1 MGLHPPDGSRLL
13 TWLRVCLFVSYGSK
27 CREKAVKWRAFQ
39 DYFAFYSE
47 PVAQTSKLI
56 VYCPPE
62 DANPSVD
69 DGLCSDTV
77 TARAKSGAPFCSLL
91 SLQLCLLSP
100 SCVVPSIE
108 YSSREKEQC
117 LASSLMAFTA
127 L

>member
-1 MGLHPPDGSRLL
+1 M
-13 TWLRVCLFVSYGSK
+13 FVSYGSK

-56 VYCPPE
+56 VYSPPE

-77 TARAKSGAPFCSLL
+77 TARAKSGTSF
-91 SLQLCLLSP
+91 LQFTISP
-100 SCVVPSIE
+100 IVPAVAELRSTQ
-108 YSSREKEQC
+108 R
-117 LASSLMAFTA
+117 
-127 L
+127 